1 MVKEGQSRGSKRY
14 LASEMDYFIKP
25 EKKQDSGHAKK
36 KKKKLLKYPRTTK
49 H

>member
-1 MVKEGQSRGSKRY
+1 MVNEGQSRGSKRY

-25 EKKQDSGHAKK
+25 EKKQDSALA
-36 KKKKLLKYPRTTK
+36 KKKLLKYPRTTK